1 MGLILN
7 YQTAT
12 LDTFKQAARSA
23 GWHDLLPSDL
33 QVTMASCPPIVQ
45 WWRILPSD
53 PWAAAKRLSDRRGTA
68 ASPPPP
74 PPQPPPPHTWSKQSS
89 LLLSYPQAP
98 MVASTQLWCSSL
110 GHLKP
115 DILTGQPSTARGRA
129 QHGPRGSRAV
139 PARPPSR
146 CALVSPFGHLYEV
159 LLHKVNPIRI
169 SRAIFC
175 VVNRVPFM
183 AHKIFLVVLIC
194 Y

>member
-1 MGLILN
+1 MGLTLN

-53 PWAAAKRLSDRRGTA
+53 PWAAAKRLSDRRGRTVFPDLRRGTA

-74 PPQPPPPHTWSKQSS
+74 THHHHTHTRSKQSS

-98 MVASTQLWCSSL
+98 MAASTQRWCSSL
-110 GHLKP
+110 GNLKP

-139 PARPPSR
+139 PAQPPSR
-146 CALVSPFGHLYEV
+146 CALVGPVAG
-159 LLHKVNPIRI
+159 
-169 SRAIFC
+169 
-175 VVNRVPFM
+175 
-183 AHKIFLVVLIC
+183 
-194 Y
+194 